1 MVTTPIAVA
10 TSGAAARV
18 VAVLA
23 LLASQLSPVFAQQIE
38 QPRGFAFELTPY
50 FWTFGISGELAIDGT
65 TVPLD
70 YSFSDMLKITDP
82 GYAAVLEVR
91 QGNLT
96 AVISALY
103 VDASEDSS
111 ATRLDFEF
119 LTADALVGYR
129 LFEHLDVLVGGRY
142 YRLEAAI
149 QEEGAIIAD
158 GKDDWVDLLVGARL
172 EYDISRKWWVRLRS
186 DIGGSTAGSNIA
198 FTIRASVYYQLLER
212 LYLGLGYSI
221 FRVDYERGTHFE
233 RFAYDVTHTGPGLA
247 VMFRLE

>member
-119 LTADALVGYR
+119 LTADAFV
-129 LFEHLDVLVGGRY
+129 
-142 YRLEAAI
+142 RLEAAI